1 MFNSPFFLVIFKF
14 YKKMMMKKS
23 TQLFLED
30 IGAKIPIVCGPM
42 YPGSNPELVAAVS
55 DAGGFG
61 VVQPLALTSL
71 YGHDFREG
79 LQLIKK
85 LTKKPFGVN
94 FTIFGGANKKYH
106 EQMKKWVEISI
117 EEGVK
122 FFLTSLGKPHEI
134 VKTAKQHGIK
144 VYHDVPNKKVA
155 LAMRDAGVD
164 GLNCINWRGGGQT
177 GIQSAEKFIEELHDI
192 GIPLICA
199 GGIGNVKDFQ
209 KTLEMGYAGVQ
220 MGTRFLAT
228 HECKV
233 TESYKQAIV
242 KSKEDDI
249 VWTNKIAGNN
259 SSVIKTKDIMRGG
272 LRTGII
278 INFMLRQPKLK
289 KYARMYLMSRG
300 VKNYSK
306 TAFDDSVQFWQAGKG
321 VGSIESITSV
331 ADVLEE
337 FTKAIRVNIQ
347 IRK

>member
-1 MFNSPFFLVIFKF
+1 
-14 YKKMMMKKS
+14 MKKS
-23 TQLFLED
+23 TQKFLKD
-30 IGAKIPIVCGPM
+30 IGVKIPIVCGPM

-79 LQLIKK
+79 LKLIKN
-85 LTKKPFGVN
+85 LTNKPFGVN

-106 EQMKKWVEISI
+106 EQMKKWMEISI
-117 EEGVK
+117 EEGIK

-134 VKTAKQHGIK
+134 VKIAKQHDIK

-177 GIQSAEKFIEELHDI
+177 GVQSAEKFMNELHDI
-192 GIPLICA
+192 DIPLICA
-199 GGIGNVKDFQ
+199 GGIGNRDDYQ
-209 KTLEMGYAGVQ
+209 KALEIGYAGVQ

-228 HECKV
+228 YECKI
-233 TESYKQAIV
+233 TESYKSAIV
-242 KSKEDDI
+242 KSTEKDI

-259 SSVIKTKDIMRGG
+259 SSVIKTKDIMKGG
-272 LRTGII
+272 LRTGPI
-278 INFMLRQPKLK
+278 INFMLRRPKLK
-289 KYARMYLMSRG
+289 KYARMYLMSQG
-300 VKNYSK
+300 VKNYNR

-321 VGSIESITSV
+321 VGNIRSVESVLDILKEFSI
-331 ADVLEE
+331 
-337 FTKAIRVNIQ
+337 KKYNN
-347 IRK
+347 